1 MKRRDLLKGISL
13 FSGAVALG
21 RPSLSAAEGAVAG
34 KRVSK
39 IAQSIRGLRRIA
51 GRLQQPIRLTLET
64 SSAHDAVVTSIDGT
78 EVDRRAIAAGKQ
90 TFDIFIDPVARPTAV
105 DLTVRLGNAT
115 LRDTVHVLPVRKMQ
129 VYILP
134 HSHHDLGY
142 TELQSDVEERQ
153 MRNITLGIDLARKTA
168 GYPEGSRFVWNLEV
182 LWGADLFMRRKS
194 ADEKAAFLEA
204 VRKGWVA
211 LNGSYANELTGL
223 CRPEE
228 LLQLFR
234 YGTELSRAAGTTI
247 DSAMMSDVPGYTW
260 GTVDAMAQAGIRYF
274 SSAPNY
280 FDRIGRFM
288 DTLQDKPFW
297 WVSKSGKAKVLFWI
311 PWTGYAMSHVMTADD
326 EWVGK
331 YQQRMDD
338 VRFPYDISY
347 VRWAGHGDNAEPDP
361 GIAEFTRA
369 WNETYEWPK
378 FTIASTS
385 TAFAAFERRYGS
397 QLPQLQGDLTP
408 YWEDGAASS
417 ALETAINRNAADRL
431 TQAATL
437 FALCRPRAYN
447 ATAFNDAWRDVLL
460 FSEHTWG
467 AAASVTQPEAP
478 MTVNQWSVKRAFALE
493 AERKSQALFAG
504 ARELSDRV
512 QGKVD
517 VVNTSSWPRGGIVLF
532 PRELSS
538 AGDRVIDAKGRPLAS
553 QRLATGELATQIP
566 EIPGLSSARF
576 TVTEGSPTPPTIP
589 VTYRDG
595 EIRNGH
601 LRARIDPASGDIVE
615 LAASGSDG
623 NLVDTQAGWT
633 LNEFVLLQGDD
644 VQHLGK
650 SGAATIVVE
659 ESGPLIV
666 SLRVESSAPL
676 CDNLV
681 RRVRLAA
688 EHDFLELDNTV
699 SKRRAAYASTTD
711 DKGRHPVLKESIQFA
726 FPFAVENGQLTVDVP
741 FAQVRPELDQLPGSC
756 KNWMPVSRWVDVS
769 NTNGGITWVTLDAPL
784 IEVGGITATKLN
796 SQTDPEI
803 WLRHLDPTQ
812 TFFSWAMNNHWGT
825 NYRAWQEGPV
835 TFRYA
840 VRPHKGA
847 DLARATQFATGLSQP
862 LVVMPAT
869 GALSAVGALLHVE
882 PADVVV
888 EELKPSA
895 DGKGWIVRL
904 FNASDRTADVRLSWS
919 PRAGVVETSR
929 CNLAEEPLA
938 AFENDFSLAA
948 SELIIVRAG
957 SRPGP

>member
-1 MKRRDLLKGISL
+1 M
-13 FSGAVALG
+13 
-21 RPSLSAAEGAVAG
+21 
-34 KRVSK
+34 
-39 IAQSIRGLRRIA
+39 
-51 GRLQQPIRLTLET
+51 
-64 SSAHDAVVTSIDGT
+64 H
-78 EVDRRAIAAGKQ
+78 
-90 TFDIFIDPVARPTAV
+90 
-105 DLTVRLGNAT
+105 
-115 LRDTVHVLPVRKMQ
+115 PVRKMQ

-153 MRNITLGIDLARKTA
+153 MRNISLGIDLARKTA

-182 LWGADLFMRRKS
+182 LWGADLYMRRKS
-194 ADEKAAFLEA
+194 PDEKAAFLEA
-204 VRKGWVA
+204 VRKGWIA

-331 YQQRMDD
+331 YQERMDE

-385 TAFAAFERRYGS
+385 TAFTAFERRYGS

-437 FALCRPRAYN
+437 FALRRPHAYN
-447 ATAFNDAWRDVLL
+447 ADAFNDAWRDVLL

-467 AAASVTQPEAP
+467 AAASVTQPEAS
-478 MTVNQWSVKRAFALE
+478 MTVNQWSVKRDFALD
-493 AERKSQALFAG
+493 AERKSRALFAE
-504 ARELSDRV
+504 AKELSDPV

-517 VVNTSSWPRGGIVLF
+517 VVNTSSWPRGGIVLL

-538 AGDRVIDAKGRPLAS
+538 AGDRVTDAHGRALPS
-553 QRLATGELATQIP
+553 QRLSTGELATQIP
-566 EIPGLSSARF
+566 EMPGLSTARF
-576 TVTEGSPTPPTIP
+576 TVTKGSPTPPAVP

-601 LRARIDPASGDIVE
+601 LRARIDQASGDIVE
-615 LAASGSDG
+615 LAVAGSDA
-623 NLVDTQAGWT
+623 NLIDTRGGWT

-644 VQHLGK
+644 AQHLGK
-650 SGAATIVVE
+650 SGTATILVE

-676 CDNLV
+676 CESLV

-688 EHDFLELDNTV
+688 DHDFLELDNTV
-699 SKRRAAYASTTD
+699 DKRRADYASTTD

-769 NTNGGITWVTLDAPL
+769 NTTGGITWVALDAPL

-796 SQTDPEI
+796 SQTDPEV

-812 TFFSWAMNNHWGT
+812 TFFSWVMNNHWGT
-825 NYRAWQEGPV
+825 NYRAWQAGPV

-840 VRPHKGA
+840 LRPHKGA
-847 DLARATQFATGLSQP
+847 DFARATQFATGLSQP
-862 LVVMPAT
+862 LVVIAAA
-869 GALSAVGALLHVE
+869 GAVSMVGALLHVE

-888 EELKPSA
+888 EELKRSA
-895 DGKGWIVRL
+895 DGKDWIVRL
-904 FNASDRTADVRLSWS
+904 FNASDRPADVRLRWS
-919 PRAGVVETSR
+919 PHADVIRTSR
-929 CNLAEEPLA
+929 CNLAEEPVEA
-938 AFENDFSLAA
+938 PHDTFALAA
-948 SELIIVRAG
+948 SELLIVRAT
-957 SRPGP
+957 SRG

>member
-1 MKRRDLLKGISL
+1 MKRRDVLKGISL

-21 RPSLSAAEGAVAG
+21 RPALSAADQAAV
-34 KRVSK
+34 RTPVSK
-39 IAQSIRGLRRIA
+39 IAQPVRGLRRIA
-51 GRLQQPIRLTLET
+51 GHLQQPIRLTLET
-64 SSAHDAVVTSIDGT
+64 GSSQDAVVTSIDGI
-78 EVDRRAIAAGKQ
+78 EVDRRSIAAGKQ
-90 TFDIFIDPVARPTAV
+90 TFDIFTDPVARPTAV
-105 DLTVRLGNAT
+105 DLTVRLGSAT
-115 LRDTVHVLPVRKMQ
+115 LHETVQVHPVRKMQ

-168 GYPEGSRFVWNLEV
+168 AYPEGSRFVWNLEV
-182 LWGADLFMRRKS
+182 LWGADLYMRRKS
-194 ADEKAAFLEA
+194 PEEKAAFLEA

-234 YGTELSRAAGTTI
+234 YGTELSREAGTTI

-297 WVSKSGKAKVLFWI
+297 WVSRSGKAKVLFWI

-331 YQQRMDD
+331 YQERMDE

-369 WNETYEWPK
+369 WNATYEWPK

-437 FALCRPRAYN
+437 FALRKPLAYKPE
-447 ATAFNDAWRDVLL
+447 AFNDAWRDVLL

-467 AAASVTQPEAP
+467 AAASVTQPEAS
-478 MTVNQWSVKRAFALE
+478 MTVNQWNVKRAFALE
-493 AERKSQALFAG
+493 AERKSRDVFAG
-504 ARELSDRV
+504 ANDLSEPV
-512 QGKVD
+512 KGKVD

-532 PRELSS
+532 SRELSS
-538 AGDRVIDAKGRPLAS
+538 AGDRVIDAHGRPLAS
-553 QRLATGELATQIP
+553 QRLATGELATQVP
-566 EIPGLSSARF
+566 EMPGLSAARF
-576 TVTEGSPTPPTIP
+576 TVTKGSPAPPAVP

-601 LRARIDPASGDIVE
+601 LRARIDQTTGDIVE
-615 LAASGSDG
+615 LAVTGSDT
-623 NLVDTQAGWT
+623 NLVDTRTGWT
-633 LNEFVLLQGDD
+633 LNAFVLLQGDD

-676 CDNLV
+676 CESLM
-681 RRVRLAA
+681 RQVRLAA
-688 EHDFLELDNTV
+688 DQDFLELDNTV
-699 SKRRAAYASTTD
+699 NKHRAGYASTTD
-711 DKGRHPVLKESIQFA
+711 DNGRHPVLKESIQFA

-741 FAQVRPELDQLPGSC
+741 FAHVRPELDQLPGSC

-769 NTNGGITWVTLDAPL
+769 NTTGGITWVTLDAPL

-796 SQTDPEI
+796 SQTDPDV

-840 VRPHKGA
+840 LRPHKGA
-847 DLARATQFATGLSQP
+847 DFARATQFATGLSQP
-862 LVVMPAT
+862 LVVMAAT
-869 GALSAVGALLHVE
+869 GVVPAAGALLHVE

-888 EELKPSA
+888 EELKPSD
-895 DGKGWIVRL
+895 DGNGWIVRL
-904 FNASDRTADVRLSWS
+904 FNASDRTRDVRLSWS
-919 PRAGVVETSR
+919 PRANVARMSR
-929 CNLAEEPLA
+929 CNLAEESGESSQTR
-938 AFENDFSLAA
+938 FTLAA
-948 SELIIVRAG
+948 SELMIIKAT
-957 SRPGP
+957 SRG

>member
-1 MKRRDLLKGISL
+1 MKRRDVLKGMSL
-13 FSGAVALG
+13 VTGALAFG
-21 RPSLSAAEGAVAG
+21 RPSWSATGTGAAPAASV
-34 KRVSK
+34 KF
-39 IAQSIRGLRRIA
+39 AQPVRALRRVDGQLRQPVRLAPGPA
-51 GRLQQPIRLTLET
+51 GDHEL
-64 SSAHDAVVTSIDGT
+64 VVTSIDGV
-78 EVDRRAIAAGKQ
+78 EVDRRFLTAGTS
-90 TFDIFIDPVARPTAV
+90 TFDVFIDPVPQRK
-105 DLTVRLGNAT
+105 NAT
-115 LRDTVHVLPVRKMQ
+115 IAIRVGSRTRTESIELRPVRKML

-142 TELQSDVEERQ
+142 TEAQADVEERQ
-153 MRNITLGIDLARKTA
+153 MRNIALGIDLARKTA
-168 GYPEGSRFVWNLEV
+168 DYPEGSRFVWNLEV
-182 LWGADLFMRRKS
+182 LWGADLYLQRKS
-194 ADEKAAFLEA
+194 AAEKAAFVDA
-204 VRKGWVA
+204 VQKGWIA

-234 YGTELSRAAGTTI
+234 YGTELSAMTGTKL
-247 DSAMMSDVPGYTW
+247 DAAMMSDVPGYTW

-274 SSAPNY
+274 SAAPNY

-331 YQQRMDD
+331 YQERMDD

-397 QLPQLQGDLTP
+397 QVPQLQGDLTP

-437 FALCRPRAYN
+437 FALCRPHAYKPD
-447 ATAFNDAWRDVLL
+447 AFNDAWRDVLL

-467 AAASVTQPEAP
+467 AAASVTQPEAS
-478 MTVNQWSVKRAFALE
+478 MTVDQWSVKRAFALE
-493 AERKSQALFAG
+493 AERKSRELFAG
-504 ARELSDRV
+504 AKALSGLV
-512 QGKVD
+512 QGKID
-517 VVNTSSWPRGGIVLF
+517 VVNTSSWSRGGIVLIS
-532 PRELSS
+532 RELSS
-538 AGDRVIDAKGRPLAS
+538 AGDRVIDAHGRPLAS

-566 EIPGLSSARF
+566 EMPGLSSARF
-576 TVTEGSPTPPTIP
+576 TVTKGSPTPPATL
-589 VTYRDG
+589 VAYQDG

-601 LRARIDPASGDIVE
+601 LRALIDQASGDIVE

-623 NLVDTQAGWT
+623 NLVDTRAGWT

-644 VQHLGK
+644 VQNLGK
-650 SGAATIVVE
+650 SGAATIIVE
-659 ESGPLIV
+659 ENGPLIV
-666 SLRVESSAPL
+666 SIRVESSAPL
-676 CDNLV
+676 CESLV

-688 EHDFLELDNTV
+688 DHDFLELDNTV
-699 SKRRAAYASTTD
+699 NKRRAGYASTTD

-741 FAQVRPELDQLPGSC
+741 FSQVRPELDQLPGSC

-769 NTNGGITWVTLDAPL
+769 NTKGGITWVTLDAPL

-796 SQTDPEI
+796 SQTDPEV

-840 VRPHKGA
+840 LRPHKGV
-847 DLARATQFATGLSQP
+847 DFARATQFATGLSQP
-862 LVVMPAT
+862 LVVMAANGVLPAI
-869 GALSAVGALLHVE
+869 GALLHVE

-895 DGKGWIVRL
+895 DGHGWIVRL
-904 FNASDRTADVRLSWS
+904 FNASDRPADVRLSWS
-919 PRAGVVETSR
+919 PRAGVAETSR
-929 CNLAEEPLA
+929 CNLAEEPLET
-938 AFENDFSLAA
+938 FESGFSLAA
-948 SELIIVRAG
+948 SELIIIRTE
-957 SRPGP
+957 RTPK

>member
-1 MKRRDLLKGISL
+1 MKRRDVLKGISL

-21 RPSLSAAEGAVAG
+21 RPALSAADQAVAG
-34 KRVSK
+34 KPVSK
-39 IAQSIRGLRRIA
+39 IAQPVRGLRRIA

-64 SSAHDAVVTSIDGT
+64 SVAQEAVITSVDGI
-78 EVDRRAIAAGKQ
+78 EIDRRSIAAGKQ

-105 DLTVRLGNAT
+105 DLAVRLGSAT
-115 LRDTVHVLPVRKMQ
+115 LRDTVQLHPVRKMQ

-168 GYPEGSRFVWNLEV
+168 AYPEGSRFVWNLEV
-182 LWGADLFMRRKS
+182 LWGADLYMRRKS
-194 ADEKAAFLEA
+194 PDEKAAFLEA

-234 YGTELSRAAGTTI
+234 YGTALSREAGTTI

-274 SSAPNY
+274 SAAPNY

-311 PWTGYAMSHVMTADD
+311 PWTGYAMSHVMAADD

-331 YQQRMDD
+331 YQERMDD

-437 FALCRPRAYN
+437 FALRRPGAYE
-447 ATAFNDAWRDVLL
+447 ADAFDDAWRDVLL

-467 AAASVTQPEAP
+467 AAASVTQPEAS
-478 MTVNQWSVKRAFALE
+478 MTASQWNVKRAFALE
-493 AERKSQALFAG
+493 AERKSRELFAG
-504 ARELSDRV
+504 AKELSDPV

-517 VVNTSSWPRGGIVLF
+517 VVNTSSWPRGGIVLI
-532 PRELSS
+532 PRELSL
-538 AGDRVIDAKGRPLAS
+538 AGDRVTDAHGRPLAS

-566 EIPGLSSARF
+566 EMPGLSLARF
-576 TVTEGSPTPPTIP
+576 TVTKGSPTPPTVP
-589 VTYRDG
+589 VVYRDG
-595 EIRNGH
+595 EIRNGQ
-601 LRARIDPASGDIVE
+601 LRARIDPTSGDIVE
-615 LAASGSDG
+615 LVVTGSDT
-623 NLVDTQAGWT
+623 NLVDARSGWT

-650 SGAATIVVE
+650 SGAATIIVE
-659 ESGPLIV
+659 ENGPLIV

-676 CDNLV
+676 CESLV

-688 EHDFLELDNTV
+688 GHDFLELDNTV
-699 SKRRAAYASTTD
+699 DKRRAAYASTTD

-726 FPFAVENGQLTVDVP
+726 FPFAVENGQMTVDVP
-741 FAQVRPELDQLPGSC
+741 FARVRPELDQLPGSC

-769 NTNGGITWVTLDAPL
+769 NATGGVTWVTLDAPL

-796 SQTDPEI
+796 SQTDPEV

-825 NYRAWQEGPV
+825 NYRAWQEGLV

-840 VRPHKGA
+840 LRPHQGA
-847 DLARATQFATGLSQP
+847 DFARATQFATGLSQP
-862 LVVMPAT
+862 LVVMAAA
-869 GALSAVGALLHVE
+869 GAAPTVGALLHVE

-888 EELKPSA
+888 EELKPGA
-895 DGKGWIVRL
+895 DGTGWIVRL
-904 FNASDRTADVRLSWS
+904 FNASDRAKDVRLSWS
-919 PRAGVVETSR
+919 PHADVVRMSR
-929 CNLAEEPLA
+929 SNLAEEPG
-938 AFENDFSLAA
+938 EVSQDSFSLAA
-948 SELIIVRAG
+948 SELMIIRAT
-957 SRPGP
+957 SRG